1 MKKARASEL
10 GFTLME
16 MLIVVTIIGI
26 LAAIV
31 LPRILTSSS
40 LTRKAAHRQERTTI
54 NSQLESYNFLYEQYP
69 SGMTNASWN
78 EPGTS
83 TGYKDF
89 FPDGVP
95 TTCNQTASWAID
107 TGRIQTSGHPNHE

>member
-1 MKKARASEL
+1 MKKVREL

-54 NSQLESYNFLYEQYP
+54 NSQLESYNFLYGQYP
-69 SGMTNASWN
+69 SGMVNANWN
-78 EPGTS
+78 EPGTGS
-83 TGYKDF
+83 GYKDF

-95 TTCNQTASWAID
+95 SSCNQEQQAWVID
-107 TGRIQTSGHPNHE
+107 SGRIQTSGHANHE